1 MKPIYLDTLAARI
14 QYHEHD
20 GTRREKRG
28 EIVRLKQK
36 LRQAFSRA
44 NDPRLSAI
52 TKSSAASEARRLL
65 SKLERID
72 PAFKSYITSHPKRA
86 EEA

>member
-44 NDPRLSAI
+44 NDPRLAAI
-52 TKSSAASEARRLL
+52 TKASAASEARRLL

-72 PAFKSYITSHPKRA
+72 PEFKSYITSHPKRA

>member
-14 QYHEHD
+14 QYHEHE
-20 GTRREKRG
+20 GERSEKRI
-28 EIVRLKQK
+28 EIARLKQK

-52 TKSSAASEARRLL
+52 TKSSATSEARRLL

-72 PAFKSYITSHPKRA
+72 PEFKSYITRSPKRV